1 MEVFFE
7 ADGNRS
13 NHKVNEITFSPDF
26 RIGDF
31 EAFDY
36 FSNGSFYLLNVPG
49 HATGHMCALA
59 RTTESSFMLLGAD
72 TCHFAGALRP
82 SPYNPLPETLD
93 SATAGLDSYF
103 PSPCPC
109 STFGG
114 CHPASTVEEKRTIPY
129 YRASQAPGS
138 AYSDPDTA
146 NKSINSMKLFD
157 ASPDVFVCLAHDPAL
172 FEVLPLFNQDNKN
185 KINDWKVM
193 GYKESTKWRFLN
205 ELPRKGQ
212 RGREP
217 TVFGFWRDGKR
228 VDVGEAMRRE
238 ERRLQ

>member
-26 RIGDF
+26 KIGDF

-103 PSPCPC
+103 V
-109 STFGG
+109 
-114 CHPASTVEEKRTIPY
+114 AIIK
-129 YRASQAPGS
+129 
-138 AYSDPDTA
+138 
-146 NKSINSMKLFD
+146 
-157 ASPDVFVCLAHDPAL
+157 
-172 FEVLPLFNQDNKN
+172 
-185 KINDWKVM
+185 
-193 GYKESTKWRFLN
+193 STKLHFRLISKSGILKLLTILATAHSTSSMFLVTRQVICV
-205 ELPRKGQ
+205 L
-212 RGREP
+212 
-217 TVFGFWRDGKR
+217 
-228 VDVGEAMRRE
+228 
-238 ERRLQ
+238 

>member
-26 RIGDF
+26 KIGDF

-114 CHPASTVEEKRTIPY
+114 CQKALNGES
-129 YRASQAPGS
+129 
-138 AYSDPDTA
+138 
-146 NKSINSMKLFD
+146 
-157 ASPDVFVCLAHDPAL
+157 CLQFHQNIH
-172 FEVLPLFNQDNKN
+172 EVL
-185 KINDWKVM
+185 
-193 GYKESTKWRFLN
+193 T
-205 ELPRKGQ
+205 
-212 RGREP
+212 
-217 TVFGFWRDGKR
+217 
-228 VDVGEAMRRE
+228 
-238 ERRLQ
+238 